1 MTFDTPRVRAPFFL
15 PQGFARTRADS
26 RRTREEAME
35 GAISRNP
42 VLELILHLG
51 FGQLKDGLYEDAVAT
66 FSAARLMDLNDDRPL
81 RGRAAAYERMKMQG
95 PAARDFEAADAL
107 RRA

>member
-1 MTFDTPRVRAPFFL
+1 MD
-15 PQGFARTRADS
+15 
-26 RRTREEAME
+26 

-42 VLELILHLG
+42 MLECILHLG

-66 FSAARLMDLNDDRPL
+66 FSAARLLDMRDERPL
-81 RGRAAAYERMKMQG
+81 RGRAEAYERMKLDRL
-95 PAARDFEAADAL
+95 ATRDFEAAEAL